1 MKWIIRFGDYLMSLS
16 NRTRLAVVVAALV
29 IMGGGGVYKLSRSIR
44 RLREPI
50 PPATPEQL
58 LKSTGKLFKPAN
70 DSYGEYQRARLELD
84 SLRKLPSS
92 NSLPR

>member
-1 MKWIIRFGDYLMSLS
+1 MKWIIRLGDYLMSLS
-16 NRTRLAVVVAALV
+16 NRTRLTVIVAALV
-29 IMGGGGVYKLSRSIR
+29 IMGGGGVLKLVRSIN
-44 RLREPI
+44 RLQEPL

-58 LKSTGKLFKPAN
+58 LQSTGKLFKPAN
-70 DSYGEYQRARLELD
+70 DSYRDFQRARKELD